1 VFNELVESVS
11 AKTKTNTRCGVLVSL
26 SVQSACLVALIL
38 IPLIRTRALPR
49 AIFGTF
55 LVAPAPPPSAPPPAP
70 ASRRVEVARRARFL
84 NHNVL
89 TAPLRIPEKVR
100 VFREEELPPEAP
112 AEAENGEGFAATN
125 LLRGFDN
132 SSTAPATPPPPP
144 ANTMKRIQLG
154 GNVQAAKILAQPQ
167 PTYPALAVQARIEG
181 NVVLHAIIDREGRVS
196 ELQVVSGHPL
206 LVQAA
211 LDAVRRWRYQPT
223 ELNHEPVEVDTTI
236 TVSFVLGK

>member
-11 AKTKTNTRCGVLVSL
+11 AKTKTNARFGVIL
-26 SVQSACLVALIL
+26 SFSFQSACLFALIL
-38 IPLIRTRALPR
+38 IPLLRIQALPP

-55 LVAPAPPPSAPPPAP
+55 LIAPAPPPNAPPPSVGPRAD
-70 ASRRVEVARRARFL
+70 VARRARFL

-89 TAPLRIPEKVR
+89 TAPLKIPATIPML
-100 VFREEELPPEAP
+100 REPELPPEAP
-112 AEAENGEGFAATN
+112 ADAANGEGFTGAN
-125 LLRGFDN
+125 LLRLDN
-132 SSTAPATPPPPP
+132 SSSVAAPAPPP

-167 PTYPALAVQARIEG
+167 PMYPALAVQARIEG
-181 NVVLHAIIDREGRVS
+181 NVVLHAIIDREGRVG
-196 ELQVVSGHPL
+196 ELQVLSGHPL
-206 LVQAA
+206 LVEAA

-223 ELNHEPVEVDTTI
+223 ESNNEPVEVETTI

>member
-1 VFNELVESVS
+1 VSNVVSNGIPSASFGPISNAPDFWFRPEGGIAVFNELVESVS

-26 SVQSACLVALIL
+26 SFQSACLVALIL
-38 IPLIRTRALPR
+38 IPLIRTQALPR

-55 LVAPAPPPSAPPPAP
+55 LVAPAPPSAPPPAP

-132 SSTAPATPPPPP
+132 NSTAAATPPPPP

-154 GNVQAAKILAQPQ
+154 GNVQAAKILAQPSQ
-167 PTYPALAVQARIEG
+167 PIP
-181 NVVLHAIIDREGRVS
+181 
-196 ELQVVSGHPL
+196 
-206 LVQAA
+206 
-211 LDAVRRWRYQPT
+211 RWRCRRA
-223 ELNHEPVEVDTTI
+223 
-236 TVSFVLGK
+236 

>member
-26 SVQSACLVALIL
+26 SFQSACLVALIL
-38 IPLIRTRALPR
+38 IPLIRTQALPR

-55 LVAPAPPPSAPPPAP
+55 LVAPAPPPSAPPPP
-70 ASRRVEVARRARFL
+70 VSRRTEGERRARFL

-89 TAPLRIPEKVR
+89 TAPLRIPDKVK

-112 AEAENGEGFAATN
+112 AEAMNGEESTGIN
-125 LLRGFDN
+125 LLSGFGNN
-132 SSTAPATPPPPP
+132 SAASANPPPPP

-154 GNVQAAKILAQPQ
+154 GIVEAAKILAQPQ

-181 NVVLHAIIDREGRVS
+181 NVVLHAIIDREGHVS